1 MDHLSDFMQLTYV
14 TSARTCTRSCY
25 GRFMEPGPV
34 QHCVHFKILI
44 LKFKATHGL
53 APKYIIELINI
64 KPRSIYN
71 LRSNQSLLLDPPQ
84 GKMLCHVT

>member
-1 MDHLSDFMQLTYV
+1 MHESM
-14 TSARTCTRSCY
+14 RSLDVV
-25 GRFMEPGPV
+25 GSV
-34 QHCVHFKILI
+34 QHRVHFKILI

-71 LRSNQSLLLDPPQ
+71 LRSNQSLLLDPPK